1 MVLIIPSAA
10 YALHLNPCSMERRQ
24 FLKNAGTAG
33 LCSCLVARAFAGD
46 TPSATT
52 TEKPKPAEDWRAKFA
67 KQRYSKLLTLV
78 AARVDEKT
86 FREIVEDVGSFCAES
101 GFSKKHAGQLEAYL
115 AEMET
120 RWDAKTV
127 YNADTQIVQLSFS
140 PQTKD
145 CACPLMGKGLVPAAA
160 CQCSVG
166 SMRRSFGQVTGHDVV
181 VELKES
187 LLQGGESCSFAVHL
201 KTA

>member
-1 MVLIIPSAA
+1 
-10 YALHLNPCSMERRQ
+10 MERRQ

-33 LCSCLVARAFAGD
+33 LCSCLVARAFGAEAA
-46 TPSATT
+46 PTT
-52 TEKPKPAEDWRAKFA
+52 AEKPKPAEDGRIKFA
-67 KQRYSKLLTLV
+67 KERYSKLITLV

-86 FREIVEDVGSFCAES
+86 FREIVEEVGRFCADS
-101 GFSKKHAGQLEAYL
+101 GFSKKFAGQLESYL
-115 AEMET
+115 AEIEK
-120 RWDAKTV
+120 RWHAKTS
-127 YNADTQIVQLSFS
+127 YDANSQIVQLSFQ

-160 CQCSVG
+160 CRCSVG
-166 SMRRSFGQVTGHDVV
+166 SMQRSFATIVGREVA

-187 LLQGGESCSFAVHL
+187 ILQGGESCSFEIRL

>member
-1 MVLIIPSAA
+1 
-10 YALHLNPCSMERRQ
+10 MERRQ

-33 LCSCLVARAFAGD
+33 LCSCLVARVFAGD
-46 TPSATT
+46 ASSTT
-52 TEKPKPAEDWRAKFA
+52 TTDKPKTAEDWRAHFA

-86 FREIVEDVGSFCAES
+86 FREIVEEVGTFCADS
-101 GFSKKHAGQLEAYL
+101 GFSKKYSGQLEAYL
-115 AEMET
+115 AEMQK
-120 RWDAKTV
+120 RWGAKTS
-127 YNADTQIVQLSFS
+127 YDTTTQMVQVSFQPES
-140 PQTKD
+140 KD

-166 SMRRSFGQVTGHDVV
+166 SMRRSFATVTGHDVV

-187 LLQGGESCSFAVHL
+187 VLQGGEHCTFAIHV
-201 KTA
+201 KSA